1 MRILD
6 EINISRTNNQNLQI
20 ELEKK
25 TNQLAL
31 ERQLCHTLQQDLELN
46 RISSS
51 QEISKVIDTVRR
63 RIENDRNKRK
73 QDLSILVDRFSST
86 VNSSLQSSVNL
97 SVDEQNGDVNIRSR
111 SNSFGTIEEK
121 VNISNDE

>member
-31 ERQLCHTLQQDLELN
+31 EKQLCQTLQQDLELN

-97 SVDEQNGDVNIRSR
+97 SVDEQNGDV
-111 SNSFGTIEEK
+111 
-121 VNISNDE
+121 